1 MPLGTGRYAYVAA
14 AGTEGAYLT
23 ANRSWWQQKSL
34 PMDRI
39 DLYTCKNSDTVSY
52 AFYAREVQLLHCD
65 LSDTASSTGAVSS
78 GDFTDADTT
87 VLHYLGFNTSRAPFN
102 SAELR
107 RAVSQGI
114 DRAGCVSSFLMGHG
128 TAAEYPIHPSSALY
142 PDKQPQ
148 AYSPDDFNT
157 AIAAAGYGSD
167 ASPVSVTL
175 LVNSESAHKRDAAAK
190 IAAALSTSA
199 LQVSIAAVPWSEFV
213 ARLKSGNFDLYYGEY
228 KMTAD
233 WDLTELLTGSCNY
246 GRYAG
251 ADLTA
256 LLAAERTAQGSAHD
270 TAAAKLYAAFQAQ
283 MPFAPICFERSSV
296 LTISGVIQGLTP
308 SLTDPFYNLTDW
320 KIRFA

>member
-1 MPLGTGRYAYVAA
+1 MLNRARRPSSCPWAPGRYAYVAA

-23 ANRSWWQQKSL
+23 ANRNWWQQKSL

-65 LSDTASSTGAVSS
+65 LSDTASTGAVSS

-142 PDKQPQ
+142 PDKQP
-148 AYSPDDFNT
+148 P
-157 AIAAAGYGSD
+157 G
-167 ASPVSVTL
+167 L
-175 LVNSESAHKRDAAAK
+175 LSR
-190 IAAALSTSA
+190 
-199 LQVSIAAVPWSEFV
+199 
-213 ARLKSGNFDLYYGEY
+213 
-228 KMTAD
+228 
-233 WDLTELLTGSCNY
+233 
-246 GRYAG
+246 
-251 ADLTA
+251 
-256 LLAAERTAQGSAHD
+256 
-270 TAAAKLYAAFQAQ
+270 
-283 MPFAPICFERSSV
+283 
-296 LTISGVIQGLTP
+296 
-308 SLTDPFYNLTDW
+308 
-320 KIRFA
+320 

>member
-1 MPLGTGRYAYVAA
+1 
-14 AGTEGAYLT
+14 
-23 ANRSWWQQKSL
+23 
-34 PMDRI
+34 MDRI

-65 LSDTASSTGAVSS
+65 LSDTASTGAVSS

-114 DRAGCVSSFLMGHG
+114 DRAGCVSFFLMGHG

-213 ARLKSGNFDLYYGEY
+213 ARLKSGEF
-228 KMTAD
+228 
-233 WDLTELLTGSCNY
+233 
-246 GRYAG
+246 
-251 ADLTA
+251 
-256 LLAAERTAQGSAHD
+256 
-270 TAAAKLYAAFQAQ
+270 
-283 MPFAPICFERSSV
+283 
-296 LTISGVIQGLTP
+296 
-308 SLTDPFYNLTDW
+308 
-320 KIRFA
+320 